1 MWAPG
6 AIGLVMGVLVLFL
19 CKDSPESMGYP
30 PIESIEK
37 AKQVRMFEGRLSHGC
52 TIAIGDGRPAVRVA
66 REGTAAGTRRH
77 LAASVWGKSD
87 FHSIVGTPAST
98 AWSNAH
104 TGAASSFSCPR
115 MPASQMTACK

>member
-37 AKQVRMFEGRLSHGC
+37 AKTVR
-52 TIAIGDGRPAVRVA
+52 AVKMASVA
-66 REGTAAGTRRH
+66 AAVLPSVTGAMQCGLLVDARRQETRRH
-77 LAASVWGKSD
+77 LAASVWGRSD
-87 FHSIVGTPAST
+87 VYSIAGTPA
-98 AWSNAH
+98 
-104 TGAASSFSCPR
+104 
-115 MPASQMTACK
+115 